1 MAWDVE
7 GRKKRILQV
16 ALQEFAACGPDGT
29 TIEKIA
35 KKAEVNKER
44 IYSYFGDKN
53 KLFAVVL
60 REELAKVARDIPVES
75 FAVEDIGEYAG
86 RVYDYH
92 QEHPELGRLLRWE
105 GLVFDVEVPD
115 EDLRKKYY
123 GYKVAAVADGQA
135 KGVINGN
142 FEADHLMFL
151 ILSLAGWWSAVPQ
164 VARMITGPI
173 TAHEHERRRNS
184 VVAAARLLAKQQ
196 D

>member
-92 QEHPELGRLLRWE
+92 QEHPELSRLLRWE

-115 EDLRKKYY
+115 EDLRKTYHQIY
-123 GYKVAAVADGQA
+123 
-135 KGVINGN
+135 
-142 FEADHLMFL
+142 
-151 ILSLAGWWSAVPQ
+151 
-164 VARMITGPI
+164 
-173 TAHEHERRRNS
+173 
-184 VVAAARLLAKQQ
+184 
-196 D
+196 